1 MKAIHFVGKGEAR
14 FADLAEPELPPGH
27 ALIRVMA
34 SGLCHTDIDVLH
46 GRYGSSAFPVVPGH
60 EYAGIVEAL
69 AEDVTGLSV
78 GDRVAVDPNIPCGSC
93 RACRRGL
100 TNLCADLKAYGVT
113 HDGGFAEF
121 SVVKAKHLHPIGSL
135 PFDRAALAEPLAC
148 VLNGL
153 GASGFDSDP
162 RRPDHALVI
171 GAGPIGLL
179 LALTLKA
186 RGVKTVSVADL
197 NESRLV
203 FADSLGLTALHSNS
217 DQLKSQRRGFDFVAD
232 ATGVASVAESLID
245 YASDGGTVLFFGVCA
260 PDARIAISPFEMFRR
275 QLRLC
280 GSHSLNGQ
288 IANALKLLQAD
299 DGTMARLVSHRL
311 PMGEMLPFFE
321 KGKASAA
328 TMKVQFVAG

>member
-14 FADLAEPELPPGH
+14 FAELPDPALRPGH

-46 GRYGSSAFPVVPGH
+46 GRYGSSAFPLVPGH
-60 EYAGIVEAL
+60 EYAGIVEAV
-69 AEDVTGLSV
+69 ADGVTSV
-78 GDRVAVDPNIPCGSC
+78 REGDRVAVDPNIPCGTC
-93 RACRRGL
+93 RACQRGL

-121 SVVKAKHLHPIGSL
+121 SAVDVRHLHPIGSL

-153 GASGFDSDP
+153 GASGFDTDP
-162 RRPDHALVI
+162 RRPDNALVI

-179 LALTLKA
+179 LALALKA
-186 RGVKTVSVADL
+186 RGVGTVSVADL
-197 NESRLV
+197 NEARLA
-203 FADSLGLTALHSNS
+203 FAESLGLCVAHAGSSSLS
-217 DQLKSQRRGFDFVAD
+217 QQRRQFDFVAD
-232 ATGVASVAESLID
+232 ATGVAAVAESLCD
-245 YASDGGTVLFFGVCA
+245 YAADGGTVLFFGVCA
-260 PDARIAISPFEMFRR
+260 PDARIAVSPFDIFRR

-288 IANALKLLQAD
+288 IGEALSLLQAD

-311 PMGEMLPFFE
+311 PMQDMLPFFE
-321 KGKASAA
+321 KGGASAA
-328 TMKVQFVAG
+328 TMKVQFAAG